1 MAEGRPSSLQGKGNA
16 GTNRRRRS
24 PNLGIATL
32 ALDALGNVLGIDAL
46 GSSISPAEAALALF
60 ATRKILYHSIN
71 MVHPRCSIL
80 RFVPSSIY
88 CSFYLPRF
96 FLQTDDRTKKPSCGK
111 SFLQQEFFEKTSEIC
126 VESFTKILFFR
137 KHIVL
142 TLRRCQNKAK
152 SL

>member
-1 MAEGRPSSLQGKGNA
+1 MAEGRPSSLQGEGNA

-71 MVHPRCSIL
+71 MVFL
-80 RFVPSSIY
+80 
-88 CSFYLPRF
+88 FYIQICTFIFMLKLLYP
-96 FLQTDDRTKKPSCGK
+96 QTH
-111 SFLQQEFFEKTSEIC
+111 
-126 VESFTKILFFR
+126 FTNR
-137 KHIVL
+137 
-142 TLRRCQNKAK
+142 
-152 SL
+152 